1 MKLFHRLVG
10 GRGIR
15 CFSFWLT
22 LWGLVSLAFSLIYP
36 ADFCSSYSVFVTL
49 CHLSMWFNPVALAV
63 DSQLPNSTP
72 DWVPPLFGPLAW
84 YALGR
89 FLDWL
94 FLKKQ
99 TSV

>member
-1 MKLFHRLVG
+1 M
-10 GRGIR
+10 
-15 CFSFWLT
+15 WL
-22 LWGLVSLAFSLIYP
+22 
-36 ADFCSSYSVFVTL
+36 
-49 CHLSMWFNPVALAV
+49 NPVALMVA
-63 DSQLPNSTP
+63 SQLPNSTP

-94 FLKKQ
+94 FFQKQ